1 MQLAPAT
8 VSTIIAVLSVQGVTV
23 TGDQVRSA
31 LASLVGETPPLSPVN
46 LQPGEKVIVQNHADG
61 ETETYS
67 TIDAAREY
75 IVDNSE
81 TGYSGRLRDSSDFSA
96 YIVRRELNVELE
108 QATTVTFE

>member
-1 MQLAPAT
+1 MQLAPVTLSAL
-8 VSTIIAVLSVQGVTV
+8 VAVLSAQGIRT
-23 TGDQVRSA
+23 TDTQLSA
-31 LASLVGETPPLSPVN
+31 LLAPLTGNTPPSPVN

-61 ETETYS
+61 ETETFS
-67 TIDAAREY
+67 TMDAAREY

>member
-8 VSTIIAVLSVQGVTV
+8 VSTIIAVLSAQGVNV

-31 LASLVGETPPLSPVN
+31 LASLVGETPPPSPVN

-61 ETETYS
+61 ETETFS

-81 TGYSGRLRDSSDFSA
+81 TGYSGGLRDSSDFSA
-96 YIVRRELNVELE
+96 YIVRRKLNVELE

>member
-8 VSTIIAVLSVQGVTV
+8 VSTIIAVLSVQGVNV

-31 LASLVGETPPLSPVN
+31 LASLVGETPPPSPAN

-61 ETETYS
+61 ETETFS

-75 IVDNSE
+75 IAYNSK